1 MSKSERVEYLGDDVV
16 VTWEGDLCIHVG
28 ECGRAQGDLFVR
40 EDLAIDGAPEDVP
53 GLKFGR
59 RCAASKNKPFCC
71 GTHEAIGFKG

>member
-53 GLKFGR
+53 GLKFR
-59 RCAASKNKPFCC
+59 AALCRIEEQAVLRWHAR
-71 GTHEAIGFKG
+71 GHRL